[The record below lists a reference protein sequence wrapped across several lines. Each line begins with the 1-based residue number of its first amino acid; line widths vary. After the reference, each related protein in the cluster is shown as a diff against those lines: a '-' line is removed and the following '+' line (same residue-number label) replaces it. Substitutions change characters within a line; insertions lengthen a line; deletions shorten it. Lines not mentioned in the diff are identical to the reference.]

1 MSFYLKKYMWVIS
14 LVAVA
19 ICSYFLA
26 RMTANLIAMQFE
38 GEMAPP
44 SYPIQE
50 REEKAKEL
58 EALGLEDFE
67 PILKRNIFDSRDVGL
82 VSSPVEGED
91 IDELVEV
98 GGEAV
103 PTSLKIKLVSTFSV
117 GKGEDKRSTCV
128 VSSESGKG
136 EGDIYI
142 VDDEK
147 QFAPDTRIVRI
158 LYNRVEFVNKNRLEY
173 IELEDF
179 TQGIAMNVPP
189 RSEERTDEGGDKD
202 EKDVGVEK
210 QAEGAYVID
219 RSEVDDAIANLDKLY
234 TQIRAVPH
242 FSEGRPS
249 GLKLLSVRSGSIF
262 SKLGLRRGD
271 ILQRINGLELDIKRG
286 LEIFNQLKN
295 ETRITIDLERRGGRQ
310 TLDYEIR

>member
-1 MSFYLKKYMWVIS
+1 MSFYLKKYMWIIS
-14 LVAVA
+14 LMAVA

-26 RMTANLIAMQFE
+26 RMTTNLIAMQFE

-44 SYPIQE
+44 SYPMH
-50 REEKAKEL
+50 EKEKGAKKF
-58 EALGLEDFE
+58 EALELEDFE

-82 VSSPVEGED
+82 VSKPAEGETTD
-91 IDELVEV
+91 KPVEV

-128 VSSESGKG
+128 VSSGSGKG
-136 EGDIYI
+136 KEDIYT
-142 VDDEK
+142 VNDEK
-147 QFAPDTRIVRI
+147 QFAPDTRVVRI
-158 LYNRVEFVNKNRLEY
+158 LYDRVEFVNKNRLEY

-179 TQGIAMNVPP
+179 TKGIAMNVPP
-189 RSEERTDEGGDKD
+189 RREEREDRRRDK
-202 EKDVGVEK
+202 KDVGVEK
-210 QAEGAYVID
+210 QSEGAYVID
-219 RSEVDDAIANLDKLY
+219 RAEVDEAIANLDKLY

-242 FSEGRPS
+242 FHEGRPN

-286 LEIFNQLKN
+286 LEIFNQLKS